1 LTTTRN
7 IRLLALIV
15 LAAALA
21 GCSTTPEP
29 HSPTVVDGAYVG
41 SVERAAERVGPDVI
55 WINPPRR
62 ARDLEDEDD
71 REGR

>member
-1 LTTTRN
+1 MTRN

-15 LAAALA
+15 LAATLA

-29 HSPTVVDGAYVG
+29 RSPTVVDGAHVG
-41 SVERAAERVGPDVI
+41 SVERAAERVGTDVI